1 MSHLSPVRSLDV
13 RKPETELPFTFDR
26 PLVMGVLNTTPDSFS
41 DGGRFA
47 KFSEAVDHALLMV
60 ASGAD
65 IIDVGGESTR
75 PGAAPVTVAQEIDR
89 VVPVIEAV
97 CKATDVLISV
107 DTSSAAVMYA
117 SKAAGAGMIND
128 VRALRREGAIEAV
141 AALDLPVCLMHMK
154 GTPETM
160 QNNPHY
166 DDLFRE
172 IADFFDERITAC
184 LQQGIR
190 RSQIILDP
198 GFGFG
203 KTVAH
208 NMKLLN
214 GLSYFASY
222 ELPLLM
228 GLSRKSTL
236 GQLTGRETEDRL
248 AASLAGAMIA
258 AINGAQILRV
268 HDVAETVDALKILQ
282 ALRDIE

>member
-1 MSHLSPVRSLDV
+1 M

-97 CKATDVLISV
+97 RDATDVLISV

>member
-1 MSHLSPVRSLDV
+1 V

-97 CKATDVLISV
+97 RDATDVLISV